1 MLLQLIRQEIQTS
14 LPKLLVMAVLA
25 GISNALIIGVIN
37 IGAEAA
43 SRGQVSLSAAML
55 FILALLIYLQSQR
68 YILATTTIEVEAA
81 IHRIR
86 LRLMDHVR
94 HSELLPLESIGRSE
108 IVGAITK
115 ETQTLSQAATVVVIA
130 AQGSVLILFAGFYVA
145 YQSLP
150 AFLLSVVI
158 VTVAALG
165 YLSRSRKLRAEIRE
179 SLQSENTMLDRLSD
193 LLAGFKE
200 VRLNWPRSEDLYRDI
215 ENVSTTAA
223 ELKIKSQV
231 DGLNQFIFSQIA
243 FYVLIGGV
251 VFVVPSFSETMG
263 PSMVKTT
270 TALLFVIGAISS
282 VVQSIPMLAAAS
294 AAAENITKIEEM
306 LQGAAR
312 MPDEG
317 ALESPKPFRRIEMY
331 DVSFHYVD
339 LRSDEVFRIG
349 PINFTLE
356 AGEVVFISG
365 GNGSGKSTFL
375 KVLTGLYPPDTGK
388 IFIDGE
394 EVGDHNRDTYRTRFT
409 AIFSDYHLFKRLYGI
424 ATVDP
429 EEVSRLLALFELTRK
444 TRLVDGEFTTIDL
457 SAGQR
462 KRLALIVGLLEK
474 RPILVLDEWT
484 ADQDPDFR
492 RKFYDELVP
501 SLQQSGKTIVAVSHD
516 DRYLGELKTPARQL
530 RMEDGR
536 IVTPPQKGG

>member
-1 MLLQLIRQEIQTS
+1 
-14 LPKLLVMAVLA
+14 
-25 GISNALIIGVIN
+25 
-37 IGAEAA
+37 
-43 SRGQVSLSAAML
+43 
-55 FILALLIYLQSQR
+55 
-68 YILATTTIEVEAA
+68 
-81 IHRIR
+81 
-86 LRLMDHVR
+86 
-94 HSELLPLESIGRSE
+94 
-108 IVGAITK
+108 
-115 ETQTLSQAATVVVIA
+115 
-130 AQGSVLILFAGFYVA
+130 
-145 YQSLP
+145 
-150 AFLLSVVI
+150 
-158 VTVAALG
+158 
-165 YLSRSRKLRAEIRE
+165 
-179 SLQSENTMLDRLSD
+179 
-193 LLAGFKE
+193 
-200 VRLNWPRSEDLYRDI
+200 
-215 ENVSTTAA
+215 VSTTAA

-444 TRLVDGEFTTIDL
+444 TRLVDGEFTT
-457 SAGQR
+457 
-462 KRLALIVGLLEK
+462 
-474 RPILVLDEWT
+474 T